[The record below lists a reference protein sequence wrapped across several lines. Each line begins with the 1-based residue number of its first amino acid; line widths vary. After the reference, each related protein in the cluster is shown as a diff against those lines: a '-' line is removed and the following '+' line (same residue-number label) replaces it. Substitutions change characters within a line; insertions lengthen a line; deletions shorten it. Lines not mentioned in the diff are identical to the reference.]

1 MSFFTNQLPGNYC
14 GSAGGYSAW
23 QIAGRGHADPQAGT
37 LPANDGGYLVGA
49 MASQPGLFAS
59 DGMGTANALEALLT
73 RARALGLSVH
83 LTDPFCETDVAADLN
98 QQMIG
103 ILAELDKPKL
113 SWSGR
118 CALVHA
124 PTALRPEECFAL
136 QWRDIDYQKTAVAAR
151 VIAKEDRSGKV
162 PGSNQNR
169 CKKAGEQSR
178 KTKTLAK

>member
-1 MSFFTNQLPGNYC
+1 MRIRRLGRCPRTTAAIVSVRWRPNQV
-14 GSAGGYSAW
+14 YS
-23 QIAGRGHADPQAGT
+23 P
-37 LPANDGGYLVGA
+37 V
-49 MASQPGLFAS
+49 
-59 DGMGTANALEALLT
+59 MGTANALEALLT

-124 PTALRPEECFAL
+124 PTALRPEEWFAL
-136 QWRDIDYQKTAVAAR
+136 QWRVTRIPTTPPAIR
-151 VIAKEDRSGKV
+151 TI
-162 PGSNQNR
+162 
-169 CKKAGEQSR
+169 
-178 KTKTLAK
+178 

>member
-59 DGMGTANALEALLT
+59 DGMGTANALDALVT

-83 LTDPFCETDVAADLN
+83 LTDPFCEADVAADLN

-113 SWSGR
+113 SCRARS
-118 CALVHA
+118 ALFHA
-124 PTALRPEECFAL
+124 PTALRPVVFFAL
-136 QWRDIDYQKTAVAAR
+136 QL
-151 VIAKEDRSGKV
+151 RS
-162 PGSNQNR
+162 SHY
-169 CKKAGEQSR
+169 
-178 KTKTLAK
+178 L

>member
-59 DGMGTANALEALLT
+59 DGTGTANALEALLT
-73 RARALGLSVH
+73 RARALSLSVH
-83 LTDPFCETDVAADLN
+83 LTDPFYETDIAADLN

-103 ILAELDKPKL
+103 ILAELDKPETKL
-113 SWSGR
+113 EWTL
-118 CALVHA
+118 C
-124 PTALRPEECFAL
+124 TRPCTYGSSARGVFCSS
-136 QWRDIDYQKTAVAAR
+136 VAGYR
-151 VIAKEDRSGKV
+151 LPESRSG
-162 PGSNQNR
+162 SR
-169 CKKAGEQSR
+169 CDC
-178 KTKTLAK
+178 